1 MDAKESLIK
10 IIKAL
15 LEIGQPVT
23 RQILADYLMGKESR
37 EIAELGLDD
46 NETYGI
52 GDAHDEDY
60 WTIVI
65 DKAFESGY
73 LKAKSAKSD
82 NLTVSKEGKKFAK
95 KPTPFMIDEEEEAT
109 DENLS
114 GLNDLEDLMAD
125 LPNADP
131 NSPEQKASAK
141 TKQQIKLIHAIDRKI
156 ALDDFAESESISFD
170 EVLEELEKLIR
181 QGLNVDITY
190 FTNEVLGEEC
200 VEELVDYISSQKKFS
215 MEKALEEYGDVYK
228 EEEIRLAYIVYLIQQ
243 SNNNK

>member
-15 LEIGQPVT
+15 LEIGQPVS
-23 RQILADYLMGKESR
+23 RQLLTDYLMGKESR
-37 EIAELGLDD
+37 EIEELGLDD

-52 GDAHDEDY
+52 GDAHEEDY

-73 LKAKSAKSD
+73 LKLKSSKSN
-82 NLTVSKEGKKFAK
+82 NLTASKEGKKFAK
-95 KPTPFMIDEEEEAT
+95 KPIPFMIDEEEEAT

-125 LPNADP
+125 LPSADP
-131 NSPEQKASAK
+131 NSLEQKASAK

-156 ALDDFAESESISFD
+156 ALDDFAESESMSFD

-215 MEKALEEYGDVYK
+215 MEKALQEYGDVYK

-243 SNNNK
+243 SK

>member
-15 LEIGQPVT
+15 LEIGQPVS
-23 RQILADYLMGKESR
+23 RQLLTDYLMGKESR
-37 EIAELGLDD
+37 EIEELGLDD

-52 GDAHDEDY
+52 GDAHEEDY

-73 LKAKSAKSD
+73 LKLKSSKSN
-82 NLTVSKEGKKFAK
+82 NLTASKEGKKFAK
-95 KPTPFMIDEEEEAT
+95 KPIPFMIDEEEEAT

-125 LPNADP
+125 LPSADP

-156 ALDDFAESESISFD
+156 ALDDFAESESMSFD

-215 MEKALEEYGDVYK
+215 MEKALQEYGDVYK

-243 SNNNK
+243 SK

>member
-1 MDAKESLIK
+1 MDAKESLVK

-15 LEIGQPVT
+15 VEIGEPVS
-23 RQILADYLMGKESR
+23 RQLLTDYLMGKESR
-37 EIAELGLDD
+37 EIEELGLYD

-52 GDAHDEDY
+52 GDAHDEDF
-60 WTIVI
+60 WMAII
-65 DKAFESGY
+65 DKAFECGY
-73 LKAKSAKSD
+73 LKLKTSKSEK
-82 NLTVSKEGKKFAK
+82 LTPSKEGKKFAK

-109 DENLS
+109 AESIS
-114 GLNDLEDLMAD
+114 GLEDLEDLIVQM
-125 LPNADP
+125 PNTESDDA
-131 NSPEQKASAK
+131 EQKASAK

-200 VEELVDYISSQKKFS
+200 VQELVDYIASQKKFS
-215 MEKALEEYGDVYK
+215 MEKAISEYGDVYS

-243 SNNNK
+243 QK

>member
-23 RQILADYLMGKESR
+23 RQILTDYLMGKESR

-95 KPTPFMIDEEEEAT
+95 KPTAFMIDEEEEAT

-243 SNNNK
+243 SK

>member
-23 RQILADYLMGKESR
+23 RQILTDYLMGKESR